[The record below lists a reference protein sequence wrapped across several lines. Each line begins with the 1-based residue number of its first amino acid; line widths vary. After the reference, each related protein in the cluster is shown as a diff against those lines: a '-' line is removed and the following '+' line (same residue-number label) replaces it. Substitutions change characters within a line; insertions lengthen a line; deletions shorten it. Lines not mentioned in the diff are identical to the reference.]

1 MPARIE
7 ERLKKLIKKD
17 FNCSFMSNSKWRKLF
32 LALAPLNLEHAY
44 WKFVDCKD
52 EFLDRFVEEKFLMER
67 FIGDC
72 CLSIGEPFAYR
83 RIQWVEIPEAGI
95 NHQYEKISYINFKQ
109 DIEAI
114 ESILESI
121 GEFEIEITERG
132 IRIYGH
138 K

>member
-7 ERLKKLIKKD
+7 ERLKKLIKRD
-17 FNCSFMSNSKWRKLF
+17 FDCSFMSNSKWRKLF
-32 LALAPLNLEHAY
+32 RALAPLKLEQAY

-52 EFLDRFVEEKFLMER
+52 EFRDRFVEEKYLMER

-72 CLSIGEPFAYR
+72 CLSRGEPFAYR
-83 RIQWVEIPEAGI
+83 RIQWVEIPTIGT
-95 NHQYEKISYINFKQ
+95 NYQYEKIPQMNFKQ
-109 DIEAI
+109 DIEAV

-121 GEFEIEITERG
+121 GEFETEITERG